1 MVTARERFSTAL
13 ERDYFMTAQ
22 EAVEF
27 GIVDKIVQK
36 RTDTQS
42 DAKTA

>member
-1 MVTARERFSTAL
+1 
-13 ERDYFMTAQ
+13 MTAE

-36 RTDTQS
+36 RADTQ
-42 DAKTA
+42 ATTAQA

>member
-1 MVTARERFSTAL
+1 
-13 ERDYFMTAQ
+13 MTAQ

-42 DAKTA
+42 DSKAA